1 MPLDNINDVFPNATF
16 NGTNLTIPV
25 ADLPKFNTGNDV
37 QEGAELVYA
46 LVDQLQSVVSAAGH
60 GSLSAGVSNT
70 FEAAGLEMNR
80 AYTFN
85 AVLDLTSQ
93 IDNFDVKPDTS
104 FVAIPDLVLAAV
116 DATPEIV
123 EGDAEVDDAVITE
136 LTFTGDGVA
145 IGDVSDYA
153 FAITTSTGANAASM
167 VVEYD
172 GGWKV
177 RSNGGA
183 FDQEVS
189 KTYTITV
196 TTADADDIDPIPA
209 VTATF
214 TLTVTAA

>member
-16 NGTNLTIPV
+16 DGTNITLPV
-25 ADLPKFNTGNDV
+25 ADLPNFNTGNDV

-46 LVDQLQSVVSAAGH
+46 LVSKLNSVVSAAGH
-60 GSLSAGVSNT
+60 SSLSTTYNDT
-70 FEAAGLEMNR
+70 FDNSALTLAR
-80 AYTFN
+80 AITITS
-85 AVLDLTSQ
+85 VLDVAGQL
-93 IDNFDVKPDTS
+93 DNLDVKPDTS

-183 FDQEVS
+183 FAQEDS